1 MSEKILSIYN
11 IHSHLVVRGG
21 DKVPAGAV
29 LLVAPVD
36 AVRAQVADLGPRD
49 ALVHLLAAEVARA
62 AVRLEMRRQ
71 MVGKPKMMKLSGL
84 LQGSSEILL
93 KQVQRTL

>member
-1 MSEKILSIYN
+1 MNVRKDIYN
-11 IHSHLVVRGG
+11 VHSHLVVRGG
-21 DKVPAGAV
+21 HKVPAGAV

-36 AVRAQVADLGPRD
+36 AVRAQVANLGPRD

-71 MVGKPKMMKLSGL
+71 IVENP
-84 LQGSSEILL
+84 
-93 KQVQRTL
+93 R

>member
-1 MSEKILSIYN
+1 MNVRKDIYN
-11 IHSHLVVRGG
+11 VHSHLVVRGSH
-21 DKVPAGAV
+21 KVPAGAV

-62 AVRLEMRRQ
+62 AVRLECEDDEIEW
-71 MVGKPKMMKLSGL
+71 
-84 LQGSSEILL
+84 SSTGI
-93 KQVQRTL
+93 V